1 MKINRQ
7 PQAGTEKI
15 QDSFYRKNI
24 LTERA
29 ERIMNTLKE
38 EIHAYWTQR
47 AEGYSEYN
55 QQEMADARRS
65 MWKNKLLSL
74 LEENFPG
81 KNPEELK
88 VLDVGT
94 GPGFFALLLAEAGY
108 QVTAADVT
116 EEMLK
121 EAKKN
126 TGVFAEKITWKLSDA
141 QKLELGDCEFDAVF
155 SRNVTWNLENPG
167 QAYEEWV
174 RVLKSGGLLCNFDA
188 DWYGHLYDEEKRSG
202 YEKDRQ
208 RVEEKNLEDYYTGT
222 DIERMEA
229 IARQVPL
236 SRQKRPQWDVE
247 ALKNAGLTEVSCDT
261 EVWKQVW
268 TEEEIANNG
277 STPIF
282 LLSGKKRESFCLNH
296 ISVEPGN
303 VWTGYLELGQ
313 GEFRLPA
320 AVLHGTRPGKTMLI
334 TAGVHGGEYVGIQ
347 AAIEL
352 AQKLKIQKVA
362 GTIIIVKV
370 INVPAFER
378 RNGSMGLTD
387 GKNLNREFPGNP
399 KGTEMERLA
408 WAVSHELQ
416 PVADYYIDLHS
427 GDDYEQLTSYVYYAG
442 MADEKTFSQSRRM
455 AEQVD
460 VPYMVRS
467 NVASGGAYNYAASQ
481 GIPSILIE
489 RGGMGAWTSEEVRST
504 RRDVRNILCH
514 LGIYQGKKDY
524 RTYYPLDV
532 TDICYQDASRDGLW
546 YPFKKPGDMIREG
559 EILGEVRDY
568 EGGLLELSVAEYD
581 GVILYQTGTLQV
593 LGDGPMIAYGKIV
606 NPYDERKERIVSYWE
621 KRSGDFLEHKRAE
634 LHSPM
639 SERWLY
645 EIKNQLPQDRNLRI
659 LDVGCG
665 AGFFSVLLAKE
676 GYQVTG
682 VDLTPD
688 MVENARTL
696 AEEEKTDCEFFVMD
710 AENLRFADESFDVV
724 ISRNLTW
731 TLPDV
736 KSAYREWVRVLK
748 KGGILLN
755 FDANYGLSDFTD
767 LCELPDN
774 HAHQEIGDDMMRE
787 CEEIKRQL
795 PISSYSR
802 PAWDLET
809 LGAMKLQEFSVDLGI
824 SSRIYV
830 EKDEFYNPTPMFMLR
845 TCK

>member
-313 GEFRLPA
+313 GEFRIPA

-352 AQKLKIQKVA
+352 SQKIKIQKVA

-416 PVADYYIDLHS
+416 PAADYYIDLHS

-442 MADEKTFSQSRRM
+442 MADEKTVSQSRRM

-467 NVASGGAYNYAASQ
+467 NVASGGSYNYAASQ

-645 EIKNQLPQDRNLRI
+645 EIKNQLPQDRNLRV

-767 LCELPDN
+767 LSELPDN

>member
-1 MKINRQ
+1 
-7 PQAGTEKI
+7 
-15 QDSFYRKNI
+15 
-24 LTERA
+24 
-29 ERIMNTLKE
+29 MNTLKE

-174 RVLKSGGLLCNFDA
+174 RVLKPGGLLCNFDA

-352 AQKLKIQKVA
+352 SQKLKIQKVA
-362 GTIIIVKV
+362 GTIIIIKV

-399 KGTEMERLA
+399 EGTEMERLA

-416 PVADYYIDLHS
+416 PIADYYIDLHS

-442 MADEKTFSQSRRM
+442 MADEKTVSQSRRM

-767 LCELPDN
+767 LSELPDN
-774 HAHQEIGDDMMRE
+774 HVHQEIDDDMMRE

>member
-174 RVLKSGGLLCNFDA
+174 RVLKPGGLLCNFDA

-352 AQKLKIQKVA
+352 SQKLKIQKVA

-645 EIKNQLPQDRNLRI
+645 EIKNQLPQDRNLRV

>member
-1 MKINRQ
+1 
-7 PQAGTEKI
+7 
-15 QDSFYRKNI
+15 
-24 LTERA
+24 
-29 ERIMNTLKE
+29 MNTLKE

-55 QQEMADARRS
+55 QQELADARRN

-81 KNPEELK
+81 KKPEELK
-88 VLDVGT
+88 ILDVGT

-126 TGVFAEKITWKLSDA
+126 TGVFAEKIIWKISDA
-141 QKLELGDCEFDAVF
+141 QDLELEDCEFDAVF

-167 QAYEEWV
+167 QAYEEWI
-174 RVLKSGGLLCNFDA
+174 RVLKPGGLLCNFDA
-188 DWYGHLYDEEKRSG
+188 DWYGYLYDEEKRSG

-222 DIERMEA
+222 DIERMES

-247 ALKNAGLTEVSCDT
+247 TLKNAGLTDVSCDT

-268 TEEEIANNG
+268 TEEEIINNG

-282 LLSGKKRESFCLNH
+282 LLSGKKRESFCLNN
-296 ISVEPGN
+296 ISVEPGK

-320 AVLHGTRPGKTMLI
+320 AVLHGTRPGKTILI

-352 AQKLKIQKVA
+352 SQKLKIQKVA
-362 GTIIIVKV
+362 GTIIIVKAL
-370 INVPAFER
+370 NVLAFEH

-399 KGTEMERLA
+399 TGTEMERLA

-416 PVADYYIDLHS
+416 PAADYYIDLHS
-427 GDDYEQLTSYVYYAG
+427 GDDYEQLTPYVYYAG
-442 MADEKTFSQSRRM
+442 MADEETVSQSRRM

-467 NVASGGAYNYAASQ
+467 NVASGGSYNYAASQ

-524 RTYYPLDV
+524 RTYYPLEV
-532 TDICYQDASRDGLW
+532 TDICYQDASGDGLW

-621 KRSGDFLEHKRAE
+621 KRSQDFLEHKRAE
-634 LHSPM
+634 LHSSM
-639 SERWLY
+639 AERWLY
-645 EIKNQLPQDRNLRI
+645 EIKKQIPRDRTLRI

-688 MVENARTL
+688 MVENARIL
-696 AEEEKTDCEFFVMD
+696 ASEEKTACEFLVMD
-710 AENLRFADESFDVV
+710 AENLRFEDESFDVV

-736 KSAYREWVRVLK
+736 KRAYREWVRVLK
-748 KGGILLN
+748 KGGTLLN

-767 LCELPDN
+767 LSELPDN
-774 HAHQEIGDDMMRE
+774 HAHQEVGDEMMRE

-824 SSRIYV
+824 SNRIYV

>member
-15 QDSFYRKNI
+15 QDSFYRKNT

-174 RVLKSGGLLCNFDA
+174 RVLKPGGLLCNFDA

-247 ALKNAGLTEVSCDT
+247 ALKNAGLTGVSCDT

-352 AQKLKIQKVA
+352 SQKLKIQKVA

-416 PVADYYIDLHS
+416 PAADYYIDLHS

-442 MADEKTFSQSRRM
+442 MADEKTVSQSRRM

-696 AEEEKTDCEFFVMD
+696 AAEEKTDCEFLVMD

-767 LCELPDN
+767 LSELPDN

>member
-1 MKINRQ
+1 
-7 PQAGTEKI
+7 
-15 QDSFYRKNI
+15 
-24 LTERA
+24 
-29 ERIMNTLKE
+29 MNTLKE

-94 GPGFFALLLAEAGY
+94 GPGFFALLLAEVGY

-174 RVLKSGGLLCNFDA
+174 RVLKPGGLLCNFDA

-247 ALKNAGLTEVSCDT
+247 VLKNTGLTGVSCDT

-352 AQKLKIQKVA
+352 SQKLKIQKVA

-416 PVADYYIDLHS
+416 PAADYYIDLHS

-442 MADEKTFSQSRRM
+442 MADEKTVSQSRRM

-645 EIKNQLPQDRNLRI
+645 EIKNQLPQDRNLRV

>member
-174 RVLKSGGLLCNFDA
+174 RVLKPGGLLCNFDA

-208 RVEEKNLEDYYTGT
+208 RVEEENMEDYYTGT